1 MLDDGATDSIEFFTT
16 NRTPKMMR
24 HVFEEKFF
32 PGVFGVFW
40 KIFGFS
46 SCPGKTLLDFVRL
59 G

>member
-32 PGVFGVFW
+32 PGVFGGFW
-40 KIFGFS
+40 EIFGFS